1 MLFRSAVSKQPL
13 VRRDIA
19 LVVANSVNSDVL
31 VDSLKANAAAFVR
44 SVDVFDV
51 YRGAALPEGKK
62 SVAIR
67 VLMQDTERTLADT
80 EIEGA
85 CQLMLTKAQQQHGAT
100 LRA

>member
-1 MLFRSAVSKQPL
+1 MT
-13 VRRDIA
+13 
-19 LVVANSVNSDVL
+19 
-31 VDSLKANAAAFVR
+31 AAPAFVR

-85 CQLMLTKAQQQHGAT
+85 CQQMISIAQQQHGAT

>member
-1 MLFRSAVSKQPL
+1 MKGAT
-13 VRRDIA
+13 
-19 LVVANSVNSDVL
+19 
-31 VDSLKANAAAFVR
+31 AFVR

-51 YRGAALPEGKK
+51 YRGAGLPGGTK

-85 CQLMLTKAQQQHGAT
+85 CQQMLNAAKQQHGAT
-100 LRA
+100 LRT